1 MGKKSIAEYNR
12 TFQNVTDIIGK
23 AVAVLPPVTS
33 YTYPT
38 TPGGG
43 GGGGGGGS
51 TFGLF
56 KGSGRYTFNQTVDFL
71 IDVLKGL
78 GISSPNPY
86 QIQFMKAWKQK
97 EGSFAT
103 FNPFGTTLGRPGAK
117 PFNTNN
123 GFPVKNYIDR
133 AQGLEATIATLKA
146 PAYVNVVTSIKNI
159 TIESDIDKAMRAVN
173 NSPWGSKFNPP
184 DYRYW
189 RTLNNFIATGPI
201 VPN

>member
-1 MGKKSIAEYNR
+1 MGKKSIIEYNK
-12 TFQNVTDIIGK
+12 TFEHVTDIIGK
-23 AVAVLPPVTS
+23 AVAVFP
-33 YTYPT
+33 YAAPT
-38 TPGGG
+38 TPSSGG

-103 FNPFGTTLGRPGAK
+103 FNPFGTTKYFICHLL
-117 PFNTNN
+117 NT
-123 GFPVKNYIDR
+123 FY
-133 AQGLEATIATLKA
+133 TI
-146 PAYVNVVTSIKNI
+146 
-159 TIESDIDKAMRAVN
+159 
-173 NSPWGSKFNPP
+173 SKLAEMSVE
-184 DYRYW
+184 W
-189 RTLNNFIATGPI
+189 
-201 VPN
+201 